1 MTTQL
6 KFNSRL
12 TQRMQSSVSRCLAG
26 LLPVSL
32 SLFIF
37 AAGCGGD
44 DEDFGPTVIRSTVP
58 DKDPPPT
65 VTSPAETSVVE
76 PAPAANTVAEIAP
89 QKPTENDRAS
99 VVSAAPSAAPATS
112 ETNVLKSDVSE
123 TPSTLVEADGLP
135 AKSAMPETDSAVA
148 PAENDHPAMHDGPKV
163 DRIPM
168 AGSVARSCGN
178 VAVFAGNNERKLI
191 IFDQYTGLTVS
202 SFEYSG
208 ENSVTTVATNSDG
221 NLVIAGMADG
231 SVRAFRAVDTSD
243 YDEYAKR
250 FLANIQRNAASEK
263 GHVGA
268 VTQVMLLSDNERVV
282 TGGVDGH
289 IRVWKIGDR
298 ESAQVLL
305 SVVRDF
311 PAHQAEIL
319 ALHQLSGNRLMSS
332 AADGQVR
339 IWSIDDEDASPIE
352 VAEVGKEITA
362 VAASPDEKMIAVA
375 QGQGEIQLLS
385 LEFAEGE
392 TALPIKKTRPAGQK
406 EIPEIGH
413 PARVRAVA
421 LSADSKLLL
430 TGCDDGL
437 VRVWDVA
444 TDKLLEETLPN
455 DGSQIVTVGFASP
468 DADRRFQRCLV
479 TTDAAGV
486 LQWWPSGADPRD
498 TRRTRK
504 IARAVVRCESAS
516 LSVEPSPDESAG
528 PEKLTSGISEERL
541 KLHDQLRAS
550 TSAGNFEVNRKAILA
565 VEPRPIVRESTAA
578 TPSLD
583 ASFKTSFDFKTPIR
597 SRDATGS
604 VEIGF
609 SADGT
614 QIAVGRQEPATTEQP
629 ETELR
634 LWDLPT
640 GIELR
645 HWPAFTGRLQHL
657 EIGGNG
663 QNIVMLPS
671 AVVLSRSTGRSTV
684 LSETPM
690 MATRSPDGRH
700 FAIGVRGS
708 EQTLRPVI
716 RLIDAQTLR
725 EVAVFESYESY
736 PTAMA
741 FSPDGTTLVASIR
754 ERKAHKLIALDA
766 TSLKP
771 TQLIEEYGHEQ
782 AWLLAN
788 KISGTKAVTLILF
801 SKDGRRIMTY
811 GEYDAGTFRV
821 GLWESKNSGWTEEI
835 GLRVETR
842 KQVMA
847 EGVEPPACF
856 QDTRG
861 SRLVLAVASG
871 YQILNLDEQRVER
884 EIKLESQTRRRTV
897 SPDGSMLAVGTEQG
911 KIQLWKLG
919 KESPMREFT
928 AHLGPVVALKF
939 SPDSSRLATIGEE
952 NVVNIWQLDDWAGRS
967 RRIANR

>member
-6 KFNSRL
+6 EFNSRVA
-12 TQRMQSSVSRCLAG
+12 QRMQSSVSRCLAG
-26 LLPVSL
+26 LIPVSL
-32 SLFIF
+32 SLLIF

-44 DEDFGPTVIRSTVP
+44 DDDFGPTVIRSTVS
-58 DKDPPPT
+58 DKDPPP
-65 VTSPAETSVVE
+65 VETPVVE
-76 PAPAANTVAEIAP
+76 PAPAANTVTEIAP
-89 QKPTENDRAS
+89 QKQDENDGTSTVSSAPSATPVSAETDDSTSAVSNTPVMVVKSDGLPTENTI
-99 VVSAAPSAAPATS
+99 P
-112 ETNVLKSDVSE
+112 ETNSE
-123 TPSTLVEADGLP
+123 IVP
-135 AKSAMPETDSAVA
+135 AGKD
-148 PAENDHPAMHDGPKV
+148 DLAMHGGPTV
-163 DRIPM
+163 DRIPT
-168 AGSVARSCGN
+168 AGSFARSNGN
-178 VAVFAGNNERKLI
+178 VAVFAGNDEHRLV
-191 IFDQYTGLTVS
+191 IFDQYTGLMVS

-208 ENSVTTVATNSDG
+208 ENSVTTVATNPDG
-221 NLVIAGMADG
+221 DLVIAGMADG

-250 FLANIQRNAASEK
+250 ILASIQQNAVGEK
-263 GHVGA
+263 GHLGA
-268 VTQVMLLSDNERVV
+268 VTQTLLPSNERVV

-289 IRVWKIGDR
+289 IRVWKIGDK

-311 PAHQAEIL
+311 SAHKAEIL
-319 ALHQLSGNRLMSS
+319 ALHQLSGNRLMS
-332 AADGQVR
+332 AGADGQIR
-339 IWSIDDEDASPIE
+339 IWSIDDEDTLPTE

-362 VAASPDEKMIAVA
+362 VSVSSDEKTIAVA
-375 QGQGEIQLLS
+375 HGQGSIQLLS
-385 LEFAEGE
+385 LEFSEGE
-392 TALPIKKTRPAGQK
+392 TAQPIRKTTPVGTEK
-406 EIPEIGH
+406 IPEIAH
-413 PARVRAVA
+413 PDKVRAVA

-444 TDKLLEETLPN
+444 TDKLLEETLPK
-455 DGSQIVTVGFASP
+455 DGSQIITVGFPSP
-468 DADRRFQRCLV
+468 NADQRFQRYVV

-504 IARAVVRCESAS
+504 ITQAVVRCEPAG
-516 LSVEPSPDESAG
+516 LSVKSTTNESAG
-528 PEKLTSGISEERL
+528 PEELTSGMSEECL
-541 KLHDQLRAS
+541 TLHNQLRAS
-550 TSAGNFEVNRKAILA
+550 TSAGSFDVNRKAILA
-565 VEPRPIVRESTAA
+565 AEPRPAVRNSTAE

-597 SRDATGS
+597 HRDANGS
-604 VEIGF
+604 VEIEF
-609 SADGT
+609 SADGS
-614 QIAVGRQEPATTEQP
+614 QIAVGRQEPTTTEQP
-629 ETELR
+629 ESELH

-640 GIELR
+640 GVELR
-645 HWPAFTGRLQHL
+645 HWPAFSGRLQHL

-663 QNIVMLPS
+663 QNLMMLPS
-671 AVVLSRSTGRSTV
+671 AFVLSRSTGRSTA

-690 MATRSPDGRH
+690 MVTRSPDGRH

-708 EQTLRPVI
+708 AQTLGPVI

-741 FSPDGTTLVASIR
+741 FSSDGTTLVASIR
-754 ERKAHKLIALDA
+754 ERKAHKLIALEA
-766 TSLKP
+766 TSLKQ
-771 TQLIEEYGHEQ
+771 TQLIEEYEHEQ

-788 KISGTKAVTLILF
+788 KVGGTKAVTLILF

-821 GLWESKNSGWTEEI
+821 GLWESKNSGWTEETK
-835 GLRVETR
+835 LRVETR

-847 EGVEPPACF
+847 EGVESPARF
-856 QDTRG
+856 LDTRG
-861 SRLVLAVASG
+861 SRLVLAVATG

-884 EIKLESQTRRRTV
+884 EIKLESQAKSRIV
-897 SPDGSMLAVGTEQG
+897 SPDGSMLAIGTEQG
-911 KIQLWKLG
+911 KIQLWKLD

-939 SPDSSRLATIGEE
+939 SPDSARLATIGEE

>member
-1 MTTQL
+1 
-6 KFNSRL
+6 
-12 TQRMQSSVSRCLAG
+12 MQSRVLRCLAG
-26 LLPVSL
+26 LMPISL
-32 SLFIF
+32 SILIF
-37 AAGCGGD
+37 AAGCGSD

-58 DKDPPPT
+58 DKDPPPVET
-65 VTSPAETSVVE
+65 RPAETPPAEKPVVE
-76 PAPAANTVAEIAP
+76 PSPAASTVAEVAP

-99 VVSAAPSAAPATS
+99 AASSASPATS
-112 ETNVLKSDVSE
+112 ETNVLNSAVSE
-123 TPSTLVEADGLP
+123 TPSTIVVADGLP
-135 AKSAMPETDSAVA
+135 AKSAMPETDSEVV
-148 PAENDHPAMHDGPKV
+148 PAEIDHPAIHGGPKV

-168 AGSVARSCGN
+168 AGSVARSSGN

-191 IFDQYTGLTVS
+191 IFDQYTGLAMS

-208 ENSVTTVATNSDG
+208 EKSITTLATNSDG

-250 FLANIQRNAASEK
+250 FLANIQRNAVGEK
-263 GHVGA
+263 GHVGE
-268 VTQVMLLSDNERVV
+268 VTQAMLLTDNERVV

-289 IRVWKIGDR
+289 ILVWKIGDR
-298 ESAQVLL
+298 ESAQVSL
-305 SVVRDF
+305 SLVRDF
-311 PAHQAEIL
+311 SAHQEEIL
-319 ALHQLSGNRLMSS
+319 AIHQLSGNRLMSTG
-332 AADGQVR
+332 ADGQIR
-339 IWSIDDEDASPIE
+339 IWLIDDKDASPIE
-352 VAEVGKEITA
+352 VAEVGNEITA
-362 VAASPDEKMIAVA
+362 VSVSPDEKMIAVA
-375 QGQGEIQLLS
+375 QGQGAIQLLS
-385 LEFAEGE
+385 LELAEGE
-392 TALPIKKTRPAGQK
+392 TAQPIKKTRPAGK
-406 EIPEIGH
+406 EEIPAIAH

-421 LSADSKLLL
+421 LSADSRLLL
-430 TGCDDGL
+430 SGCDDG
-437 VRVWDVA
+437 VIRVWDVA
-444 TDKLLEETLPN
+444 TDKLLEETLPK
-455 DGSQIVTVGFASP
+455 DGSQIVTVGFPSP
-468 DADRRFQRCLV
+468 DADQRFQRFIV
-479 TTDAAGV
+479 ATDAAGV

-504 IARAVVRCESAS
+504 IAQAVVRCECPG
-516 LSVEPSPDESAG
+516 LSVESTTDKSGDE
-528 PEKLTSGISEERL
+528 KKYISGISEERL
-541 KLHDQLRAS
+541 KLHEQLRAS
-550 TSAGNFEVNRKAILA
+550 TSATNFEVNRKAILA
-565 VEPRPIVRESTAA
+565 VEPRSSVRESTPE

-604 VEIGF
+604 VEIAF

-629 ETELR
+629 ETELH

-645 HWPAFTGRLQHL
+645 HWPAFTGSLQRL

-663 QNIVMLPS
+663 QNLLMLPS
-671 AVVLSRSTGRSTV
+671 AVVLSRATGRSTT

-708 EQTLRPVI
+708 EQTLGPVI

-754 ERKAHKLIALDA
+754 ERKAHKLVALEA
-766 TSLKP
+766 TSLQQI
-771 TQLIEEYGHEQ
+771 QLIEEHGHQQ

-788 KISGTKAVTLILF
+788 KVGGTKAVTLILF

-821 GLWESKNSGWTEEI
+821 SLWESKNSGWTEETK
-835 GLRVETR
+835 LRVETR

-847 EGVEPPACF
+847 EGVESPAHF
-856 QDTRG
+856 LDTRG
-861 SRLVLAVASG
+861 SRLVLAVATG

-884 EIKLESQTRRRTV
+884 EIKLESQVKRRTV
-897 SPDGSMLAVGTEQG
+897 SSDGSMLAIGTEQG
-911 KIQLWKLG
+911 KIQLWKLD

-939 SPDSSRLATIGEE
+939 SPDNSRLATIGEE